1 MEKTYYKRLVGK
13 WMYLC
18 GNVLVYIRMWIYRK
32 IFKIRIDKNRKANYN
47 NLCKKVLKKGENA

>member
-1 MEKTYYKRLVGK
+1 
-13 WMYLC
+13 MYLC

>member
-1 MEKTYYKRLVGK
+1 MLLEK

-32 IFKIRIDKNRKANYN
+32 IFKNRIDKIQKANYN